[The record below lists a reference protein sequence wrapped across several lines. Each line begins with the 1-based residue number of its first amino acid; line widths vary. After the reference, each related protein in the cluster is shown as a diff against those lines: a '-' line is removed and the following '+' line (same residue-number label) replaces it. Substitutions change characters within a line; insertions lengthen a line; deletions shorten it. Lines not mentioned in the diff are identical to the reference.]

1 MPFAEERL
9 GRLRLALPKG
19 RLQAG
24 VDRLFAD
31 AGIAIRAGSRGYRP
45 TLSIEGVDA
54 KLLKPQSIVG
64 MLAEGARDIGF
75 AGADWV
81 AEQGVELVELLDTG
95 LDPVRL
101 VVAAPSAAISD
112 GSLRQRVDGAPLVV
126 ATEYARLAAKWIA
139 ERGLHARV
147 LRTFGATE
155 VFPPED
161 ADAIVDNTSSGDTLR
176 ENGLVVIDEVMRST
190 TRLYASPRALE
201 DRELRRRIDDL
212 VVAFRAVLDARGR
225 MMLELNVDTA
235 RLDGVLDALPCMRQ
249 PTIATLRGNS
259 GYAVR
264 AAVPRSAL
272 ATLIPRLKLL
282 GGTDVVVSQVAL
294 LVP

>member
-1 MPFAEERL
+1 
-9 GRLRLALPKG
+9 
-19 RLQAG
+19 
-24 VDRLFAD
+24 
-31 AGIAIRAGSRGYRP
+31 
-45 TLSIEGVDA
+45 
-54 KLLKPQSIVG
+54 
-64 MLAEGARDIGF
+64 
-75 AGADWV
+75 
-81 AEQGVELVELLDTG
+81 
-95 LDPVRL
+95 
-101 VVAAPSAAISD
+101 
-112 GSLRQRVDGAPLVV
+112 
-126 ATEYARLAAKWIA
+126 
-139 ERGLHARV
+139 
-147 LRTFGATE
+147 
-155 VFPPED
+155 
-161 ADAIVDNTSSGDTLR
+161 
-176 ENGLVVIDEVMRST
+176 MRST